1 MAIGATIPLLQT
13 CVLYRILR
21 EASFALIMITQ
32 PVTFCDLLM
41 MSHATP
47 GVMMSHATPG
57 GMMGHAT
64 PGVGAQRAPP
74 SMARVAIRWRLLRP
88 YRGIRRHHHGCKAKA
103 FALVG
108 VVPIYGSKCFGLTTD
123 DHRYLRT
130 LGRYISMAL

>member
-1 MAIGATIPLLQT
+1 
-13 CVLYRILR
+13 
-21 EASFALIMITQ
+21 
-32 PVTFCDLLM
+32 M

-47 GVMMSHATPG
+47 GVMMGHATPG
-57 GMMGHAT
+57 VMMSHAT

-88 YRGIRRHHHGCKAKA
+88 YRGIRRHHHGCKAEA
-103 FALVG
+103 FAPVDG
-108 VVPIYGSKCFGLTTD
+108 YNPYESKCFGLTTD